1 MPAAMNFISGGSPL
15 GSSIVSSAANKIVG
29 FQRGSA
35 SVAPRPSDLGSIIQ
49 TLSSSILNNVETK
62 VQSIN
67 QNVSNIV
74 NQTLRSFS
82 KDYQDRVK
90 QIDNARP
97 KPADVIKTLSSNI
110 INNVENKVQSIT
122 ENVNNVV
129 NQSLKTF
136 GQDYQDRVKQVDDA
150 KPSGILANFLKL
162 YQQAIGFIQFLGNRK
177 NVKTLGDNL
186 QVLQR
191 IFTETFE
198 VAKIIR
204 QTIIKIVKQ
213 LSNLPTASTGGGG
226 LNLDIKVPGGPL
238 RRSAPRGVMNML
250 KMVGTGAAIAGGGA
264 LAVNALSGG
273 FGGGGEVQ
281 AVPGSGSEGLSG
293 PILDRFNAILERFS
307 AAIDSLSK
315 KKSAPAPPPAS
326 SGGGSGTQEKKD
338 PPSSPG
344 APGASPGTP
353 GGPADF
359 SGSASAEKAF
369 NYFVSQGYTKEQ
381 SAGIVG
387 NLMQE
392 NRALDPRVANSIGHK
407 GIAQWDPKDRYP
419 KMSAFAKS
427 KGLDP
432 NTLEAQLQF
441 VEQEL
446 KTGSGGLSK
455 ARLQGTKSVEEAAL
469 LVRKQYL
476 RPGEAEA
483 MDVNRIRFGQQV
495 LSQYGGKSQP
505 GKPGVAGKPGEQGVS
520 GKPGMVTPPTKPG
533 VAAASTP
540 AATTQ
545 QIAQTVSQPAQ
556 QQQQPQVTVLPI
568 NLGNQQQPQKP
579 ASSGTP
585 QQAQM
590 SSGRQAPS
598 MNASNDDNFLTL
610 YSKMVYNIVDG

>member
-1 MPAAMNFISGGSPL
+1 MAIRSPINPQTIVRERQATMPAAMNFISGGSPL

-35 SVAPRPSDLGSIIQ
+35 AVAPRPPDLGSIIK
-49 TLSSSILNNVETK
+49 TLSSNILTNVENR

-67 QNVSNIV
+67 QNV
-74 NQTLRSFS
+74 
-82 KDYQDRVK
+82 
-90 QIDNARP
+90 
-97 KPADVIKTLSSNI
+97 
-110 INNVENKVQSIT
+110 NNVI
-122 ENVNNVV
+122 

-136 GQDYQDRVKQVDDA
+136 GQDYQDRIKQVDDA

-238 RRSAPRGVMNML
+238 RRSAPKGMMNML
-250 KMVGTGAAIAGGGA
+250 KMAGTGAAIAGGGA

-273 FGGGGEVQ
+273 FGGGEVQ
-281 AVPGSGSEGLSG
+281 AAPGSGSEGLSG

-326 SGGGSGTQEKKD
+326 SGGGGGTQEKKD

-344 APGASPGTP
+344 APGAPGAP

-455 ARLQGTKSVEEAAL
+455 TRLQGTKSVEEAAL

-520 GKPGMVTPPTKPG
+520 GKPGMVTPPAKPG
-533 VAAASTP
+533 VAPAGTP
-540 AATTQ
+540 AATQQ
-545 QIAQTVSQPAQ
+545 QIAQTVAQPPP
-556 QQQQPQVTVLPI
+556 QQQPQVTVAPM
-568 NLGNQQQPQKP
+568 NMSTPQPQSP
-579 ASSGTP
+579 TSSGGGQP
-585 QQAQM
+585 AQM
-590 SSGRQAPS
+590 SSGRQSPP
-598 MNASNDDNFLTL
+598 MGASNDDNFFIL
-610 YSKMVYNIVDG
+610 YSKMVYSIVDG

>member
-1 MPAAMNFISGGSPL
+1 MAIRSPINPQTIVRERQATMPAAMNFISGGSPL

-35 SVAPRPSDLGSIIQ
+35 AVAPRPPDLGSIIK
-49 TLSSSILNNVETK
+49 TLSSNILTNVENR

-67 QNVSNIV
+67 QNV
-74 NQTLRSFS
+74 
-82 KDYQDRVK
+82 
-90 QIDNARP
+90 
-97 KPADVIKTLSSNI
+97 
-110 INNVENKVQSIT
+110 NNVI
-122 ENVNNVV
+122 

-136 GQDYQDRVKQVDDA
+136 GQDYQDRIKQVDDA

-238 RRSAPRGVMNML
+238 KRSAPKGMMNML
-250 KMVGTGAAIAGGGA
+250 KMAGTGAAIAGGGA

-281 AVPGSGSEGLSG
+281 SVPGSGSEGLSG
-293 PILDRFNAILERFS
+293 PILDRFNVILDRFS

-344 APGASPGTP
+344 APGAPGAP

-455 ARLQGTKSVEEAAL
+455 TRLQGTKSVEEAAL

-520 GKPGMVTPPTKPG
+520 GKPGMVTPPAKPG
-533 VAAASTP
+533 VAPAGTP
-540 AATTQ
+540 AATQQ
-545 QIAQTVSQPAQ
+545 QIAQTVAQPPP
-556 QQQQPQVTVLPI
+556 QQQPQVTVAPM
-568 NLGNQQQPQKP
+568 NMSTPQPQSP
-579 ASSGTP
+579 TSSGGGQP
-585 QQAQM
+585 AQM
-590 SSGRQAPS
+590 SSGRQSPP
-598 MNASNDDNFLTL
+598 MGASNDDNFFIL
-610 YSKMVYNIVDG
+610 YSKMVYSIVDG

>member
-1 MPAAMNFISGGSPL
+1 MAIRSPINPQTIVRERQATMPAAMNFISGGSPL

-35 SVAPRPSDLGSIIQ
+35 AVAPRPPDLGSIIK
-49 TLSSSILNNVETK
+49 TLSSNILTNVENR

-67 QNVSNIV
+67 QNV
-74 NQTLRSFS
+74 
-82 KDYQDRVK
+82 
-90 QIDNARP
+90 
-97 KPADVIKTLSSNI
+97 
-110 INNVENKVQSIT
+110 NNVI
-122 ENVNNVV
+122 

-136 GQDYQDRVKQVDDA
+136 GQDYQDRIKQVDDA

-162 YQQAIGFIQFLGNRK
+162 YQQAIGFIQFLCNRK

-238 RRSAPRGVMNML
+238 RRSAPKGMMNML
-250 KMVGTGAAIAGGGA
+250 KMAGTGAAIAGGGA

-273 FGGGGEVQ
+273 FGGGEVQ
-281 AVPGSGSEGLSG
+281 AAPGSGSEGLSG

-326 SGGGSGTQEKKD
+326 SGGGGGTQEKKD

-344 APGASPGTP
+344 APGAPGAP

-455 ARLQGTKSVEEAAL
+455 TRLQGTKSVEEAAL

-520 GKPGMVTPPTKPG
+520 GKPGMVTPPAKPG
-533 VAAASTP
+533 VAPAGTP
-540 AATTQ
+540 AATQQ
-545 QIAQTVSQPAQ
+545 QIAQTVAQPPP
-556 QQQQPQVTVLPI
+556 QQQPQVTVAPM
-568 NLGNQQQPQKP
+568 NMSTPQPQSP
-579 ASSGTP
+579 TSSGGGQP
-585 QQAQM
+585 AQM
-590 SSGRQAPS
+590 SSGRQSPP
-598 MNASNDDNFLTL
+598 MGASNDDNFFIL
-610 YSKMVYNIVDG
+610 YSKMVYSIVDG

>member
-1 MPAAMNFISGGSPL
+1 VAIRSPINPQTIAKERQATMPAAMNFISGGSPL

-35 SVAPRPSDLGSIIQ
+35 AVAPRPPDLGSIIK
-49 TLSSSILNNVETK
+49 TLSSNILTNVENR

-67 QNVSNIV
+67 QNVNNI
-74 NQTLRSFS
+74 
-82 KDYQDRVK
+82 
-90 QIDNARP
+90 
-97 KPADVIKTLSSNI
+97 
-110 INNVENKVQSIT
+110 
-122 ENVNNVV
+122 V

-136 GQDYQDRVKQVDDA
+136 GQDYQDRIKQIDDA
-150 KPSGILANFLKL
+150 KPNGILANFLKL
-162 YQQAIGFIQFLGNRK
+162 YQQAIGYIQFLGNRK
-177 NVKTLGDNL
+177 NVKTLGDNI
-186 QVLQR
+186 QSLQR
-191 IFTETFE
+191 IFAETFE

-226 LNLDIKVPGGPL
+226 LNLDVNVPGGPL
-238 RRSAPRGVMNML
+238 RRSAPRGITRML
-250 KMVGTGAAIAGGGA
+250 KMAGTGAAVAGAGA
-264 LAVNALSGG
+264 LGTKVVSGMMDI
-273 FGGGGEVQ
+273 GGQEVQ

-293 PILDRFNAILERFS
+293 PILDRFNAILERFD
-307 AAIDSLSK
+307 AAISSMTK
-315 KKSAPAPPPAS
+315 KPPAAPSAPS
-326 SGGGSGTQEKKD
+326 GGGGGTQEKEDTSGGGGGVGGGGSGTT
-338 PPSSPG
+338 PS
-344 APGASPGTP
+344 
-353 GGPADF
+353 GPADF
-359 SGSASAEKAF
+359 SGSASSEKAF

-392 NRALDPRVANSIGHK
+392 NRALDPRVTNSIGHK

-419 KMSAFAKS
+419 KMAAFAKS

-455 ARLQGTKSVEEAAL
+455 SRLQGTKSVEEAAV

-483 MDVNRIRFGQQV
+483 MDVNRIKYGQQV

-505 GKPGVAGKPGEQGVS
+505 GKPGVAGKPGEQGVT
-520 GKPGMVTPPTKPG
+520 GRPGMVAPTPTKPG
-533 VAAASTP
+533 VSPAPTP
-540 AATTQ
+540 AATQQ
-545 QIAQTVSQPAQ
+545 QIAQTVAQPAQ
-556 QQQQPQVTVLPI
+556 QKPQVTVLPMAM
-568 NLGNQQQPQKP
+568 NAGTSAPPKP
-579 ASSGTP
+579 P
-585 QQAQM
+585 
-590 SSGRQAPS
+590 SSGRSPAPNMTGGRMLPAVS
-598 MNASNDDNFLTL
+598 STNHDNFLTL

>member
-35 SVAPRPSDLGSIIQ
+35 AVAPRPPDLGSIIK
-49 TLSSSILNNVETK
+49 TLSSNILTNVENR

-67 QNVSNIV
+67 QNV
-74 NQTLRSFS
+74 
-82 KDYQDRVK
+82 
-90 QIDNARP
+90 
-97 KPADVIKTLSSNI
+97 
-110 INNVENKVQSIT
+110 NNVI
-122 ENVNNVV
+122 

-136 GQDYQDRVKQVDDA
+136 GQDYQDRIKQVDDA

-238 RRSAPRGVMNML
+238 RRSAPKGMMNML
-250 KMVGTGAAIAGGGA
+250 KMAGTGAAIAGGGA

-273 FGGGGEVQ
+273 FGGGEVQ
-281 AVPGSGSEGLSG
+281 AAPGSGSEGLSG

-326 SGGGSGTQEKKD
+326 SGGGGGTQEKKD

-344 APGASPGTP
+344 APGAPGAP

-455 ARLQGTKSVEEAAL
+455 TRLQGTKSVEEAAL

-520 GKPGMVTPPTKPG
+520 GKPGMVTPPAKPG
-533 VAAASTP
+533 VAPAGTP
-540 AATTQ
+540 AATQQ
-545 QIAQTVSQPAQ
+545 QIAQTVAQPPP
-556 QQQQPQVTVLPI
+556 QQQPQVTVAPM
-568 NLGNQQQPQKP
+568 NMSTPQPQSP
-579 ASSGTP
+579 TSSGGGQP
-585 QQAQM
+585 AQM
-590 SSGRQAPS
+590 SSGRQSPP
-598 MNASNDDNFLTL
+598 MGASNDDNFFIL
-610 YSKMVYNIVDG
+610 YSKMVYSIVDG

>member
-35 SVAPRPSDLGSIIQ
+35 AVAPRPPDLGSIIK
-49 TLSSSILNNVETK
+49 TLSSNILTNVENR

-67 QNVSNIV
+67 QNVNNI
-74 NQTLRSFS
+74 
-82 KDYQDRVK
+82 
-90 QIDNARP
+90 
-97 KPADVIKTLSSNI
+97 
-110 INNVENKVQSIT
+110 
-122 ENVNNVV
+122 V

-136 GQDYQDRVKQVDDA
+136 GQDYQDRIKQIDDA
-150 KPSGILANFLKL
+150 KPNGILANFLKL
-162 YQQAIGFIQFLGNRK
+162 YQQAIGYIQFLGNRK
-177 NVKTLGDNL
+177 NVKTLGDNI
-186 QVLQR
+186 QSLQR
-191 IFTETFE
+191 IFAETFE

-226 LNLDIKVPGGPL
+226 LNLDVNVPGGPL
-238 RRSAPRGVMNML
+238 RRSAPRGITRML
-250 KMVGTGAAIAGGGA
+250 KMAGTGAAVAGAGA
-264 LAVNALSGG
+264 LGTKVVSGMMDI
-273 FGGGGEVQ
+273 GGQEVQ

-293 PILDRFNAILERFS
+293 PILDRFNAILERFD
-307 AAIDSLSK
+307 AAISSMTK
-315 KKSAPAPPPAS
+315 KPPAAPSAPS
-326 SGGGSGTQEKKD
+326 GGGGGTQEKEDTSGGGGGVGGGGSGTT
-338 PPSSPG
+338 PS
-344 APGASPGTP
+344 
-353 GGPADF
+353 GPADF
-359 SGSASAEKAF
+359 SGSASSEKAF

-392 NRALDPRVANSIGHK
+392 NRALDPRVTNSIGHK

-419 KMSAFAKS
+419 KMAAFAKS

-455 ARLQGTKSVEEAAL
+455 SRLQGTKSVEEAAV

-483 MDVNRIRFGQQV
+483 MDVNRIKYGQQV

-505 GKPGVAGKPGEQGVS
+505 GKPGVAGKPGEQGVT
-520 GKPGMVTPPTKPG
+520 GRPGMVAPTPTKPG
-533 VAAASTP
+533 VSPAPTP
-540 AATTQ
+540 AATQQ
-545 QIAQTVSQPAQ
+545 QIAQTVAQPAQ
-556 QQQQPQVTVLPI
+556 QKPQVTVLPMAM
-568 NLGNQQQPQKP
+568 NAGTSAPPKP
-579 ASSGTP
+579 P
-585 QQAQM
+585 
-590 SSGRQAPS
+590 SSGRSPAPNMTGGRMLPAVS
-598 MNASNDDNFLTL
+598 STNHDNFLTL